1 MENPNKMSTPDLAPD
16 ANIEAM
22 NIATPGKDGP
32 NPDKSAPKRALFSS
46 LPPDTYK
53 VNQDQQ
59 LNTIND
65 REAQHSGEPLGDPAR
80 RLHQQEARAE
90 D

>member
-22 NIATPGKDGP
+22 NVATPGKDGP
-32 NPDKSAPKRALFSS
+32 NPDKSAPKRALF
-46 LPPDTYK
+46 LIATARY
-53 VNQDQQ
+53 VQQDQQ

-80 RLHQQEARAE
+80 RVHQQEARAE